1 MSEKKE
7 RNSKLNIVVV
17 DDSDFSRNSVVSI
30 LEDEGFNV
38 VGQAASAEDGI
49 ALSGT
54 TDANLFL
61 IDVVMPQRSGIE
73 LAKILSEKSLGTHI
87 IMMSSLNIQQV
98 VIESISSGALDFLP
112 KPFSKED
119 LLKSVEKIDQELSKE

>member
-1 MSEKKE
+1 
-7 RNSKLNIVVV
+7 
-17 DDSDFSRNSVVSI
+17 
-30 LEDEGFNV
+30 
-38 VGQAASAEDGI
+38 
-49 ALSGT
+49 
-54 TDANLFL
+54 
-61 IDVVMPQRSGIE
+61 MPQRSGIE